1 MLRGV
6 GTVGVHDVS
15 SCTETLSW
23 WPGWNVSM
31 EALLASA
38 ECCHHGRVTV
48 VGPFAEAASAL
59 RALLRDGDEPMGIT
73 AAQLR

>member
-1 MLRGV
+1 
-6 GTVGVHDVS
+6 
-15 SCTETLSW
+15 
-23 WPGWNVSM
+23 M